1 MCQFDCLIILV
12 LNILSKKIV
21 FEKLRFH
28 LTVITQT
35 SAGTISGVKRP
46 RDVVTLESYES
57 DAEYEVDANGV
68 VVVRKTGSPLKK
80 KQSID
85 GKRFVHIRKSNL
97 CIDDVLF
104 KPILN
109 QTTIALFL
117 TMYLKIN

>member
-12 LNILSKKIV
+12 FEYLRLKKIV

-97 CIDDVLF
+97 CIDDVSL
-104 KPILN
+104 
-109 QTTIALFL
+109 
-117 TMYLKIN
+117 